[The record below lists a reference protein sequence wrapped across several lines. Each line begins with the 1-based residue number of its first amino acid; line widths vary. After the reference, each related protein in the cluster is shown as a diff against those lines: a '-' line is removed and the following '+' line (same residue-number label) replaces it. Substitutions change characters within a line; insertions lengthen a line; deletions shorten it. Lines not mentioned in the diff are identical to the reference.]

1 MFGNQDNKRP
11 EITTKYSLVNHY
23 KWKLIIFFLTALLKS
38 LFFSPFQWIIVIQI
52 LARTEACVWLK
63 KGKDTVVPASQD
75 SLVFTVKVIL
85 NYG

>member
-1 MFGNQDNKRP
+1 MFGNQGNERP

-23 KWKLIIFFLTALLKS
+23 KWKLIIFFDRTVEITI
-38 LFFSPFQWIIVIQI
+38 FFPFQWIIVIQI

-63 KGKDTVVPASQD
+63 KGKDTVVPASQG

-85 NYG
+85 NYE